1 MAGHQG
7 MVGSAIVRRLEELG
21 FAQLIVRTSAE
32 LDLRNQ
38 QAVASFFEQE
48 RPEYVFLAAAK
59 VGGILA
65 NDTFRATFLYDNL
78 MIQNNVIHEAH
89 RSGVTKLLFLGSSC
103 IYPKMAPQPLRE
115 EYLLTGPL
123 EPTNEPYAIAK
134 IAGIKLCE
142 AYREQYGSNFISV
155 MPTNLYGYHDN
166 YHPEHSHVLPALIR
180 RFHEAKVDGAPSVR
194 IWGTGTPRREFLWAD
209 DLAEAC
215 VFLMQEYNERE
226 FLNIGTGS
234 DISILELAKLIKEVV
249 GYEGDIE
256 LDTNKPDGTP
266 RKLLDVSKLHGL
278 GWKHKTPLETGIR
291 KAYQDFIS
299 RV

>member
-1 MAGHQG
+1 MPHGVSLALH
-7 MVGSAIVRRLEELG
+7 
-21 FAQLIVRTSAE
+21 
-32 LDLRNQ
+32 
-38 QAVASFFEQE
+38 SFDH
-48 RPEYVFLAAAK
+48 
-59 VGGILA
+59 
-65 NDTFRATFLYDNL
+65 N
-78 MIQNNVIHEAH
+78 
-89 RSGVTKLLFLGSSC
+89 GV
-103 IYPKMAPQPLRE
+103 
-115 EYLLTGPL
+115 
-123 EPTNEPYAIAK
+123 
-134 IAGIKLCE
+134 
-142 AYREQYGSNFISV
+142 
-155 MPTNLYGYHDN
+155 H
-166 YHPEHSHVLPALIR
+166 
-180 RFHEAKVDGAPSVR
+180 
-194 IWGTGTPRREFLWAD
+194 D